1 MRFHHS
7 HRLFNLWVHDN
18 LALNFFKA
26 NYQKP
31 REKNSIKQVHDVEND
46 PILSF
51 FIINSSPLDSSTN
64 KKFQA
69 DEDTTNPVNY
79 AAHFVCFHFGFKVD
93 DAFSHDL
100 LWSDPCGEIMVC
112 DGPQAQHLKGHK
124 QWVKSN
130 F

>member
-31 REKNSIKQVHDVEND
+31 RDKNSIKQVHDVEND

-51 FIINSSPLDSSTN
+51 FIINSNPLDSSTN

-100 LWSDPCGEIMVC
+100 L
-112 DGPQAQHLKGHK
+112 
-124 QWVKSN
+124 
-130 F
+130 